1 MEQNI
6 KQTEPLRKIKQIK
19 ITGKIELLSGM
30 RIGGSETLLEIGG
43 VDAGQTCIKHPT
55 TYKPYIPGSSLK
67 GKMRSEME
75 KKLGKYRIST
85 NRDGKTIYEP
95 CDCAKCL
102 VCRVFGPHKVVE
114 HELGPTRLLVRDCQ
128 VLEKGDFEIKSS
140 TAINRKTNTALG
152 GALRTEER
160 VASGAVF
167 DFRIDLQIWNVD
179 ETECEYE
186 GKKGEQAL
194 IEFVKECLRLV
205 EQTGIGAGTSKGF
218 GLIKFQLDGGFT
230 LYGEEKSE

>member
-1 MEQNI
+1 MEQNAN
-6 KQTEPLRKIKQIK
+6 QTEPLRKIKQIK
-19 ITGKIELLSGM
+19 IAGKIELLSGM

-75 KKLGKYRIST
+75 KKLGRYRIYRG
-85 NRDGKTIYEP
+85 RDGQIIYEP
-95 CDCAKCL
+95 CDCAGCL

-114 HELGPTRLLVRDCQ
+114 HDLGPTRLLVRDCQ
-128 VLEKGDFEIKSS
+128 VLEKGDFEVKSS

-160 VASGAVF
+160 VVAGAIF
-167 DFRIDLQIWNVD
+167 DFRVDLQIWNID
-179 ETECEYE
+179 KDCEYE
-186 GKKGEQAL
+186 DKKGEEAL
-194 IEFVKECLRLV
+194 VEFVKECLRLV
-205 EQTGIGAGTSKGF
+205 EQTGLGAGTSKGF
-218 GLIKFQLDGGFT
+218 GLVKFHPLEIN
-230 LYGEEKSE
+230 GETVSL